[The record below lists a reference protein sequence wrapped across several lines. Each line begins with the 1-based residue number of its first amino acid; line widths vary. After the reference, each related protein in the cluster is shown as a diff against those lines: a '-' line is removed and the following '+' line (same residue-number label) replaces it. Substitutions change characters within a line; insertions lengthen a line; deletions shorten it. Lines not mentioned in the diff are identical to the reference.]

1 MSNKPIKRFSQ
12 GLLNVAIWKNIGT
25 NRYGGESVFHT
36 VSISRG
42 YKDKNGE
49 FKSSNSL
56 RPEDLPVVRELIAQ
70 AEKFLNEPEPE
81 LEDEMLEEVI

>member
-1 MSNKPIKRFSQ
+1 MDGNKPIKRFTDR
-12 GLLNVAIWKNIGT
+12 LLSVAIWRNKGI

-42 YKDKNGE
+42 YKDKSGE

-56 RPEDLPVVRELIAQ
+56 RPEDLPAVRELITQ
-70 AEKFLNEPEPE
+70 AESFLNEPE